1 MPYTIHTA
9 KAKIR
14 DAYDNFRS
22 IDVFSNEIEDTQQA
36 AIQAINN
43 AKTTALNNIDDRANA
58 KISPDVT
65 NNEVEAMFA
74 PIFSTATAYAAGT
87 YVRNADGSTN
97 KLYRLTADHAVN
109 TTWADTSKVE
119 VKIGSQVTDLKST
132 FEQVDDYVMPNTMLD
147 FEENK
152 SALTGLTISSISKT
166 KLVATSTSNA
176 VADYIPL
183 SLTANVTYLFYF
195 DFSTTDGGNV
205 NIRLYQNDKSTL
217 IKAYSTSKEMYSYT
231 PSASGTIYLRLYF
244 LNSGTTLALNDS
256 FVGLPSEYG
265 NLIGKIG
272 MPQFSEDMQSLVNG
286 LTAQSVNQNAEI
298 GVLNDYVLPT
308 NLIDFKG
315 NESALSGL
323 TIQKISKTALKASR
337 PSNDASAVYWIPIS
351 VTAGAYKFKFT
362 FTSVDGGNLNIRL
375 FDTNKSTEIKNFG
388 TSNEIFEYTFTESKT
403 VYIRLYFLTLNKALA
418 ITDAIIAPSEM
429 YNEYLYGKIGFSQ
442 LTDELS
448 SIWTK
453 LEDKFNISSRYSA
466 SGVTNSKDGNEVSLT
481 TTADSAYIIYDFVC
495 SEDKK
500 YVLYYDVTGTYSGG
514 NYSFQIRLFG
524 TTFTNF
530 IETISQTSG
539 AGASG
544 TVLINPATGNGG
556 KFSINMPN
564 ANGQSITGNLYL
576 YDVSGLS
583 QEQIDSI
590 DWANVGSGRTVFIG
604 GGSGSSGDSWAG
616 KKVVFYGDSITQGS
630 YPEKVQAQLGFTLV
644 KNAYGGSRFGYASNQ
659 NAFSDD
665 TRIATV
671 PTDADVVCI
680 MGGTND
686 WQHTAVETSALT
698 YDSGFDK
705 TKFKGAVAY
714 TVQKMQERCPSAKI
728 YLLTNIGGRG
738 NADPTV
744 IQPLP
749 AVAPSG
755 AGIGNTPLT
764 IRDATIEVA
773 NELNVPVIDTWSCG
787 INGFNR
793 AKYIADTVHPTNDG
807 YQLIANYIVS
817 YLK

>member
-1 MPYTIHTA
+1 MA
-9 KAKIR
+9 
-14 DAYDNFRS
+14 
-22 IDVFSNEIEDTQQA
+22 EIETSVLRIGSNDLVLQDGA
-36 AIQAINN
+36 ARGS
-43 AKTTALNNIDDRANA
+43 LANA
-58 KISPDVT
+58 YSASSTYAVGDYVLYGGQLYECNTAI
-65 NNEVEAMFA
+65 
-74 PIFSTATAYAAGT
+74 STAEAWTAAHWTAVTVGGELAT
-87 YVRNADGSTN
+87 VKDGF
-97 KLYRLTADHAVN
+97 D
-109 TTWADTSKVE
+109 KVDNY
-119 VKIGSQVTDLKST
+119 I
-132 FEQVDDYVMPNTMLD
+132 MPNTMLN
-147 FEENK
+147 FEDNK
-152 SALTGLTISSISKT
+152 SALAGLAISSIGKT

-183 SLTANVTYLFYF
+183 SLTANETYLFYF

-217 IKAYSTSKEMYSYT
+217 IKAYSTSKEVYIYT

-256 FVGLPSEYG
+256 FVGLSSEYG

-272 MPQFSEDMQSLVNG
+272 MPQLSEDMQSLVNG

-308 NLIDFKG
+308 NLIDFEG

-323 TIQKISKTALKASR
+323 TIQKISKAALKASR
-337 PSNDASAVYWIPIS
+337 PSNAASAMYWIPIS

-362 FTSVDGGNLNIRL
+362 FTSADGGNLNIRL
-375 FDTNKSTEIKNFG
+375 FDTNKSTEIKNF

-403 VYIRLYFLTLNKALA
+403 VYIRLYFLTLNKVLD
-418 ITDAIIAPSEM
+418 ITDAIIAPSDM
-429 YNEYLYGKIGFSQ
+429 FNEYLYGKIGFSQ
-442 LTDELS
+442 LTEELS
-448 SIWTK
+448 SIWAK
-453 LEDKFNISSRYSA
+453 IEDKFNISSRYSA
-466 SGVTNSKDGNEVSLT
+466 SGVTNSKDGNAVSLA
-481 TTADSAYIIYDFVC
+481 TTADSAYIIYDVVC
-495 SEDKK
+495 SENNK

-539 AGASG
+539 ASASG
-544 TVLINPATGNGG
+544 TVLINPAAGNGG
-556 KFSINMPN
+556 KLSINMPN
-564 ANGQSITGNLYL
+564 VNGQSITGNLYL

-590 DWANVGSGRTVFIG
+590 DWANVGLGKTVFIG
-604 GGSGSSGDSWAG
+604 GGGGSSSDSWAG

-686 WQHTAVETSALT
+686 WQHTAVETSSLA
-698 YDSGFDK
+698 YDSGFDR

-738 NADPTV
+738 DADPTV

-755 AGIGNTPLT
+755 AGIGNTPLK

-773 NELNVPVIDTWSCG
+773 NALNIPVIDTWSCG

-793 AKYIADTVHPTNDG
+793 SVYIADTVHPTATG
-807 YQLIANYIVS
+807 YQKIADYIVGN
-817 YLK
+817 LT